1 MANIARLGVILG
13 LSSSEFVSGI
23 DNAKRKTKELE
34 QTMSTL
40 KTGAMAVGGALAIAA
55 QQVMAFSDEIADTAD
70 AYQTTIGNILD
81 LSEALVMSGGKAES
95 AGRMMGQFA
104 NKVDEA
110 ANAGKQAQEAFQRI
124 GISLTDLSNLSMDE
138 LFRKALEQISQIED
152 PIKRNAAAFDI
163 FGKAVRGVD
172 LTKLSDEMLHGA
184 GATDKQKAAVREL
197 ADQYDNL
204 HAMIFKAKLAF
215 AEALAPAFKTA
226 EINFGGMGK
235 VMDSIINVLKKA
247 AEGFVFLA
255 GTITEVAKVGIKQM
269 NDLGVAILAGLNPF
283 DNKGFWET
291 LQQRTAKSWQEFKDN
306 MRGLAAVGTE
316 NPAAPPSGGGR
327 DVKKSKDSQLDQ
339 LLKELATLDL
349 IEAKYKAQLDEQA
362 KGVQLR
368 TNMMYM
374 TVNESQ
380 IAERMYELDKR
391 RAEQIGQLEDKKK
404 IALETGA
411 DKRVINL
418 LDEQIKKVN
427 ETTDAYKQQIAALI
441 AYQQQ
446 LEQSYMGG
454 FLYSYKKY
462 QELAINNALVIQ
474 QSVDALFQGMTD
486 ALTKFIMTGK
496 MNFRDFAT
504 AIIAEIVR
512 IQVAAAASKLFAGV
526 IKIGIAALSGAL
538 AGSGAATSDVTAWET
553 GGAASDAGGNFGT
566 ANDVEFRA
574 SGGDVNAG
582 SSYIVGENGPELFTP
597 RGNGTI
603 IPNNAMG
610 NGGMTVNQNFNIQAI
625 DPASFNE
632 KVLSTIANNAKTVFS
647 INKEGERQMGAVSF
661 A

>member
-40 KTGAMAVGGALAIAA
+40 KTGAAAVGAALAVAA
-55 QQVMAFSDEIADTAD
+55 QQVMAFADEIADTAD
-70 AYQTTIGNILD
+70 AYQTSIGAILD
-81 LSEALVMSGGKAES
+81 LSEALAMSGGKADT
-95 AGRMMGQFA
+95 AGRMLGTFA

-110 ANAGKQAQEAFQRI
+110 ANAGKTAQEAFQRI

-138 LFRKALEQISQIED
+138 LFRKALDQISKIED
-152 PIKRNAAAFDI
+152 PVKRNAAAFDL
-163 FGKAVRGVD
+163 FGKSIRGVD
-172 LTKLSDEMLHGA
+172 LTKLSDEMLTGV
-184 GATDKQKAAVREL
+184 GATDRQKAAIKEL
-197 ADQYDNL
+197 ADRYDQL
-204 HAMIFKAKLAF
+204 HAVMFKSKLVM
-215 AEALAPAFKTA
+215 AEVFSNVTKTA

-235 VMDSIINVLKKA
+235 TIEKIVDVLKKA

-269 NDLGVAILAGLNPF
+269 NDLGTAILAGLNPF
-283 DNKGFWET
+283 DNKGFWDT
-291 LQQRTAKSWQEFKDN
+291 LQTRTAKSWQEFKDN

-316 NPAAPPSGGGR
+316 SVAAPSSGGGR
-327 DVKKSKDSQLDQ
+327 EVKKAKDSQLDQ
-339 LLKELATLDL
+339 LLKELATLEL
-349 IEAKYKAQLDEQA
+349 IESKYKAQLDEQA
-362 KGVQLR
+362 KAVQLK

-374 TVNESQ
+374 TDNESR
-380 IAERMYELDKR
+380 IAQAMYELDKK
-391 RAEQIGQLEDKKK
+391 RADQIGQLEDKKK
-404 IALETGA
+404 VALETGA
-411 DKRVINL
+411 DAKVIKL
-418 LDEQIKKVN
+418 LDDQIAKVN
-427 ETTDAYKQQIAALI
+427 QTTDAYKQQIAGLI

-454 FLYSYKKY
+454 FLTSYKKY

-474 QSVDALFQGMTD
+474 QTVDALFQGMTD

-496 MNFRDFAT
+496 LNFKDFAT

-526 IKIGIAALSGAL
+526 IKIGIAAFSGAL
-538 AGSGAATSDVTAWET
+538 AGSGAASSDVTALET
-553 GGAASDAGGNFGT
+553 GGAAGDVGGNFGT
-566 ANDVEFRA
+566 ANVEARA

-582 SSYIVGENGPELFTP
+582 QSYLVGENGPELFTP

-603 IPNNAMG
+603 IPNGAAG

-647 INKEGERQMGAVSF
+647 INKEGERQMGSVSF